1 MNLLGT
7 IKTELK
13 NIPHKELILKMGY
26 QTEEKGL
33 RTMNTFLKSKSMH
46 DWLSS
51 GHYDLKYTAE
61 QFLEKLCSILNLAPS
76 LLKDELVHYEKTVK
90 EYGKFEEVYIF
101 VNTHFKRESQPIFA
115 LAMMEYLRLIL
126 PDTAEL
132 IFKSDQEVF
141 AIISDFVKIHFKEN
155 KGELKMWGKID
166 NYIYHHC
173 DGKTH
178 TFDKSGNLVKN
189 ASEVFENHATIS
201 L

>member
-1 MNLLGT
+1 MDLLGT

-13 NIPHKELILKMGY
+13 KNSHQNIVKELGY
-26 QTEEKGL
+26 TSKVIGQKTL
-33 RTMNTFLKSKSMH
+33 NTFLQSKSISH
-46 DWLSS
+46 WLIS
-51 GHYDLKYTAE
+51 GHYDFKYTAE
-61 QFLEKLCSILNLAPS
+61 QFLEKLCSTLNLAPN
-76 LLKDELVHYEKTVK
+76 LLNDELVHYEKTVK

-126 PDTAEL
+126 PDKAEL

-141 AIISDFVKIHFKEN
+141 AIISDFVKTHFKEN
-155 KGELKMWGKID
+155 MGELKMWGKID
-166 NYIYHHC
+166 NYIYHHS
-173 DGKTH
+173 DGKTY
-178 TFDKSGNLVKN
+178 TFDKYGNLVKN